1 MKKTYGGTAMKDV
14 QEKQYVD
21 RNGEVFGEQF
31 LWDIFIEWVDDGT
44 YPDYSEE
51 SFKKYLES
59 EGMKEVV

>member
-1 MKKTYGGTAMKDV
+1 MANE
-14 QEKQYVD
+14 EKRYAD
-21 RNGEVFGEQF
+21 ASGEVYGEQF
-31 LWDIFIEWVDDGT
+31 LWDIFIEWVDDGV